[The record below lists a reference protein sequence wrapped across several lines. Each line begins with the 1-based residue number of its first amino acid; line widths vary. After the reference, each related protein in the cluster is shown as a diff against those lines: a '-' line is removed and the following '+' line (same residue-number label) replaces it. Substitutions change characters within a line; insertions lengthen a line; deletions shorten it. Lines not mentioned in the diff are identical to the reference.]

1 MNLFSFAI
9 GGAAMQALGLCDTTF
24 FSIFCIV
31 NKNYGEK
38 KYKRRDLK
46 NEKRQG
52 PKKNNFISLISSHQC
67 KTNWKE
73 CS

>member
-1 MNLFSFAI
+1 MTLFSFAI
-9 GGAAMQALGLCDTTF
+9 GGAAMQALGLCGTTF
-24 FSIFCIV
+24 VSIFCIV

-52 PKKNNFISLISSHQC
+52 PKK
-67 KTNWKE
+67 
-73 CS
+73 